1 MATINL
7 TNTDRNSVNGAIL
20 ITWEA
25 LGNADSGA
33 GYALPFA
40 ADVTAQV
47 IGTFGSATVKLQGSN
62 DGTNWFDL
70 TKKGGTSAAS
80 VTAAGG
86 FTVNEN
92 PAYIR
97 PATSG
102 GTGTD
107 VDVIVAI
114 HARYSKVG
122 Y

>member
-1 MATINL
+1 MATIAL
-7 TNTDRNSVNGAIL
+7 TSIDRNKVSGAIL
-20 ITWEA
+20 ISWEA
-25 LGNADSGA
+25 LGNADDGA
-33 GYALPFA
+33 GYPLPFA
-40 ADVTAQV
+40 ADITAQF
-47 IGTFGSATVKLQGSN
+47 IGTFGGATVKLQGSN

-70 TKKGGTSAAS
+70 TKRGGTSALS

-86 FTVNEN
+86 GLANEN

-97 PATSG
+97 PITSG

-107 VDVIVAI
+107 IDVIVAI

>member
-1 MATINL
+1 MATIAL
-7 TNTDRNSVNGAIL
+7 TSTDRNKVNGAVIL
-20 ITWEA
+20 AWEA
-25 LGNADSGA
+25 LGNADDGA
-33 GYALPFA
+33 PYAVPYA
-40 ADVTAQV
+40 ADITVQV
-47 IGTFGSATVKLQGSN
+47 IGTFGGATVKLQGSN

-70 TKKGGTSAAS
+70 TKRGGTSAAS
-80 VTAAGG
+80 FTAAGG
-86 FTVNEN
+86 ASSNEN

-97 PATSG
+97 PVTSG

>member
-1 MATINL
+1 MATIAL
-7 TNTDRNSVNGAIL
+7 TTTDRNKVNGATL
-20 ITWEA
+20 LTWEA
-25 LGNADSGA
+25 LGNADDGA
-33 GYALPFA
+33 PYAMPYA
-40 ADVTAQV
+40 ADITVQV
-47 IGTFGSATVKLQGSN
+47 IGTFGGATVKLQGSN

-70 TKKGGTSAAS
+70 TKRGGTSAAS

-86 FTVNEN
+86 FSANEM
-92 PAYIR
+92 PAFIR

-114 HARYSKVG
+114 HARYAKVA

>member
-1 MATINL
+1 MATIAL
-7 TNTDRNSVNGAIL
+7 TTTDRNKVNGAIL
-20 ITWEA
+20 LTWEA
-25 LGNADSGA
+25 LGNADDGA
-33 GYALPFA
+33 AVALAFA
-40 ADVTAQV
+40 ADITAQV

-86 FTVNEN
+86 FSVNEN
-92 PAYIR
+92 PAYLR
-97 PATSG
+97 PVTSG

-114 HARYSKVG
+114 HARYAKVA